1 MRVIIEGSPLVLK
14 PAEVI
19 GQGGEAVVYRRGA
32 RAVKIYQGLSPDAL
46 ARKAAKLADYPRAL
60 PSEVL
65 APLALAHDEQGA
77 LVGYAMRFV
86 GGALE
91 GQRLTSKKQR
101 EGVLAIA
108 CLSHMRDQHHQ

>member
-46 ARKAAKLADYPRAL
+46 ARKAAKLYGQACA
-60 PSEVL
+60 
-65 APLALAHDEQGA
+65 A
-77 LVGYAMRFV
+77 GY
-86 GGALE
+86 LD
-91 GQRLTSKKQR
+91 
-101 EGVLAIA
+101 A
-108 CLSHMRDQHHQ
+108 CPPTPKRR